1 MVNKKNKGRSK
12 TVSPR
17 PKFRKKTVYINA
29 SENELEWLAKINPAR
44 NPKQVQLVVDLPNE
58 VYEYLQEN
66 EVEWDRAIQNGLR
79 SAMEPAINPDSI
91 KEIKYRIQVVTS
103 ADSIQS

>member
-1 MVNKKNKGRSK
+1 MH
-12 TVSPR
+12 
-17 PKFRKKTVYINA
+17 INA

-44 NPKQVQLVVDLPNE
+44 APKQVQLVVDLPNE

-91 KEIKYRIQVVTS
+91 KEIKYRIQVVSS
-103 ADSIQS
+103 ADSRQS